1 LVEKGLSTKG
11 AANMLAKDAMT
22 STVITVAP
30 ETTLLAAATHMLDAH
45 VSGLPVVDETG
56 KLVGV
61 LSEGDLL
68 RRCETG
74 TERRH
79 AGWVELFLG
88 PGRLATEYVHAHA
101 RTVRDIM
108 TESPI
113 TVTEDTE
120 LGDVV
125 AIMER
130 RHIKR
135 LPVMRGTALVGMVGR
150 ADLVRLLVRKIS
162 VAPQTAVDD
171 GDIRDAIRAE
181 LQDTKWANAHNVS
194 VLVHNGV
201 VSLDG
206 VLFNEALR
214 PALRV
219 AAENVPGVTE
229 VEDNMVWVEPVT
241 GAALGA

>member
-1 LVEKGLSTKG
+1 
-11 AANMLAKDAMT
+11 
-22 STVITVAP
+22 
-30 ETTLLAAATHMLDAH
+30 
-45 VSGLPVVDETG
+45 
-56 KLVGV
+56 
-61 LSEGDLL
+61 
-68 RRCETG
+68 
-74 TERRH
+74 
-79 AGWVELFLG
+79 VELFLG
-88 PGRLATEYVHAHA
+88 PGRLAAEYVHTHA

-113 TVTEDTE
+113 TVSEDTE

-135 LPVMRGTALVGMVGR
+135 LPVMRGTALVGMVSR
-150 ADLVRLLVRKIS
+150 ADLVRLLVKKIAA
-162 VAPQTAVDD
+162 APQAASDD
-171 GDIRDAIRAE
+171 AAIRNALRAE
-181 LQDTKWANAHNVS
+181 LEDTKWANAHNVTVS
-194 VLVHNGV
+194 VHDGV

-219 AAENVPGVTE
+219 AAENTQGVTE

>member
-1 LVEKGLSTKG
+1 
-11 AANMLAKDAMT
+11 MLAKDAMT
-22 STVITVAP
+22 LTPITVAP

-45 VSGLPVVDETG
+45 VSGLPVVDAAG
-56 KLVGV
+56 KLVGI

-74 TERRH
+74 TERHH
-79 AGWVELFLG
+79 AGLVELFLG
-88 PGRLATEYVHAHA
+88 PGRLAAEYVHTHA

-108 TESPI
+108 TESPV
-113 TVTEDTE
+113 TVSEDTD

-135 LPVMRGTALVGMVGR
+135 LPVLRGTDLVGMVSR
-150 ADLVRLLVRKIS
+150 ADLVRLLVKKIAA
-162 VAPQTAVDD
+162 APQAASDD
-171 GDIRDAIRAE
+171 AAIRNALRAE
-181 LQDTKWANAHNVS
+181 LEDTKWANAHNVTVS
-194 VLVHNGV
+194 VHDGV

-219 AAENVPGVTE
+219 AAENTQGVTE

>member
-1 LVEKGLSTKG
+1 
-11 AANMLAKDAMT
+11 MLAQDAM
-22 STVITVAP
+22 SRTVITVAP

-45 VSGLPVVDETG
+45 VSGLPVVDAAG
-56 KLVGV
+56 KLVGI

-74 TERRH
+74 TERHH

-125 AIMER
+125 ALMER

-135 LPVMRGTALVGMVGR
+135 LPVMRGTVLVGMVSR

-162 VAPQTAVDD
+162 VTPQTAVDD
-171 GDIRDAIRAE
+171 GAIRDAIRTE
-181 LQDTKWANAHNVS
+181 LQDSKWANAHNVS
-194 VLVHNGV
+194 VSVHNGV
-201 VSLDG
+201 VRLDG

-219 AAENVPGVTE
+219 AAENVPGVTQ

>member
-1 LVEKGLSTKG
+1 
-11 AANMLAKDAMT
+11 MLAQDAMT
-22 STVITVAP
+22 HTPITVAP

-45 VSGLPVVDETG
+45 VSGLPVVDAAG
-56 KLVGV
+56 KLVGI

-74 TERRH
+74 TERHH

-88 PGRLATEYVHAHA
+88 PGRLAAEYVHTHA

-113 TVTEDTE
+113 TVSEDTE

-135 LPVMRGTALVGMVGR
+135 LPVMRGTALVGMVSR
-150 ADLVRLLVRKIS
+150 ADLVRLLVKKIAAS
-162 VAPQTAVDD
+162 PQAASDD
-171 GDIRDAIRAE
+171 AAIRNALRAE
-181 LQDTKWANAHNVS
+181 LEDTKWANAHNVTVS
-194 VLVHNGV
+194 VHDGV

-219 AAENVPGVTE
+219 AAENTQGVTE

>member
-1 LVEKGLSTKG
+1 
-11 AANMLAKDAMT
+11 MLAQDAMT
-22 STVITVAP
+22 RTVITVAP

-45 VSGLPVVDETG
+45 VSGLPVVDTDG
-56 KLVGV
+56 KLVGI

-88 PGRLATEYVHAHA
+88 PGRLATEYVHTHA

-108 TESPI
+108 TESPV
-113 TVTEDTE
+113 TVGEDAE
-120 LGDVV
+120 LADVV
-125 AIMER
+125 TLMER

-135 LPVMRGTALVGMVGR
+135 VPVMRGAALVGMISR
-150 ADLVRLLVRKIS
+150 ADLVRLLVQKIGS
-162 VAPQTAVDD
+162 FPQSAADDTA
-171 GDIRDAIRAE
+171 IRDALRAE
-181 LQDTKWANAHNVS
+181 LMDTKWANAHNVS
-194 VLVHNGV
+194 VSVHQGV
-201 VSLDG
+201 VTLDG

-219 AAENVPGVTE
+219 AAENTPGVKD